1 MGKVKSSLEI
11 ALEKAGK
18 IGGLS
23 SEEKEKIKNEEML
36 KSILGKFYK
45 GDIDSNSLWQKLKGS
60 KSSLLK
66 MAQINLID
74 SLSLGNSQ
82 IEFQMRKEGIL
93 AVETLKEKPNTAV
106 IDSILDLIEV
116 LQKEYQGMKK
126 GVAEDLKREI
136 ERNPQ
141 LRMQPVRTPNGKTV
155 FQATLSVDEAVK
167 IRLSDFLSEHEKGYI
182 AEFNS
187 LIEKFKMAAM

>member
-1 MGKVKSSLEI
+1 
-11 ALEKAGK
+11 
-18 IGGLS
+18 
-23 SEEKEKIKNEEML
+23 
-36 KSILGKFYK
+36 
-45 GDIDSNSLWQKLKGS
+45 
-60 KSSLLK
+60 

-82 IEFQMRKEGIL
+82 IEFQMKKEGIL

-106 IDSILDLIEV
+106 IDSILDLIDGI
-116 LQKEYQGMKK
+116 QKEYQGMKES
-126 GVAEDLKREI
+126 VAEDLKREI

-141 LRMQPVRTPNGKTV
+141 MRMKPVRTPNGKTV

-187 LIEKFKMAAM
+187 LIEKFKMAVM